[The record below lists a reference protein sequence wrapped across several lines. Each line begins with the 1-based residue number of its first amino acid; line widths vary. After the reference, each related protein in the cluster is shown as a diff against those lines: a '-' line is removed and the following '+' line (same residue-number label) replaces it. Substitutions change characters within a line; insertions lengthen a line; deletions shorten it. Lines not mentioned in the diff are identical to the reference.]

1 MHSKILYIYDSIKL
15 FEVLN
20 EIKNHLNFAIKYI
33 DKKDLNKINFSSPET
48 HLVISLNFFDQNLNF
63 IKIDNTPIS
72 IQKLIEVINLNFIKK
87 QFVKQSVY
95 KIGKYNLDLNSRVI
109 SCQNINLDLT
119 EKEVELLKFINQNKF
134 ATLKLIQK
142 QVWGYTS
149 DLETH
154 TVETHIYRLRKKMK
168 KIFQDDNLIG
178 FENSKYYLIK

>member
-1 MHSKILYIYDSIKL
+1 MRVHEYLNFEIEHIEQKKI
-15 FEVLN
+15 N
-20 EIKNHLNFAIKYI
+20 EI
-33 DKKDLNKINFSSPET
+33 DFSSFKDY
-48 HLVISLNFFDQNLNF
+48 LVISLKSCNQFSNFT
-63 IKIDNTPIS
+63 KIDKVPKKID
-72 IQKLIEVINLNFIKK
+72 KLIQIINLNFIKN
-87 QFVKQSVY
+87 QFAKQSNY

-119 EKEVELLKFINQNKF
+119 EKEVELLIFINQNKF

-142 QVWGYTS
+142 QVWGYVS

-168 KIFQDDNLIG
+168 KIFQDDNFIG

>member
-20 EIKNHLNFAIKYI
+20 EIKNFLNFAIKYI
-33 DKKDLNKINFSSPET
+33 DKKDVNKINFSSPET

-72 IQKLIEVINLNFIKK
+72 IQKLVEVINLNFIKK
-87 QFVKQSVY
+87 QF
-95 KIGKYNLDLNSRVI
+95 
-109 SCQNINLDLT
+109 
-119 EKEVELLKFINQNKF
+119 
-134 ATLKLIQK
+134 
-142 QVWGYTS
+142 WGYTS

-168 KIFQDDNLIG
+168 KIFQDDNFIG
-178 FENSKYYLIK
+178 FKYSKYYLIK

>member
-1 MHSKILYIYDSIKL
+1 MHSKTLYVYDSIKL
-15 FEVLN
+15 FEVLS

-33 DKKDLNKINFSSPET
+33 DKKDANELNFSSSES

-63 IKIDNTPIS
+63 IKIDDIPIS

-95 KIGKYNLDLNSRVI
+95 NIGRYNLDLNSRVI
-109 SCQNINLDLT
+109 SYQNINLDLT
-119 EKEVELLKFINQNKF
+119 EKEVELLIFIKQNKF

-142 QVWGYTS
+142 QVWGYVS
-149 DLETH
+149 GLETH

-168 KIFQDDNLIG
+168 KVFQDDNFIG
-178 FENSKYYLIK
+178 FKNSKYYLIK

>member
-1 MHSKILYIYDSIKL
+1 MNSKNLYIYDSIKL

-20 EIKNHLNFAIKYI
+20 EIKNHLNFEIKYI
-33 DKKDLNKINFSSPET
+33 DKKDTKKINFSLSKD
-48 HLVISLNFFDQNLNF
+48 HLIISLNSFGHNSNF
-63 IKIDNTPIS
+63 IKIDGIPIS

-87 QFVKQSVY
+87 QFVKQSIYNV
-95 KIGKYNLDLNSRVI
+95 GKYNLDLNSRVI

-119 EKEVELLKFINQNKF
+119 EKEVELLIFINQNKF

-142 QVWGYTS
+142 QVWGYVT

-168 KIFQDDNLIG
+168 KIFQDDNFIG
-178 FENSKYYLIK
+178 FENGKYYLIK

>member
-1 MHSKILYIYDSIKL
+1 
-15 FEVLN
+15 
-20 EIKNHLNFAIKYI
+20 
-33 DKKDLNKINFSSPET
+33 
-48 HLVISLNFFDQNLNF
+48 
-63 IKIDNTPIS
+63 
-72 IQKLIEVINLNFIKK
+72 VINLYFIKK

-119 EKEVELLKFINQNKF
+119 EKEVELLIFINQNKF

-168 KIFQDDNLIG
+168 KIFQDDNFIG

>member
-33 DKKDLNKINFSSPET
+33 DKKDVNKINFSSSES

-87 QFVKQSVY
+87 QFIKQSVY
-95 KIGKYNLDLNSRVI
+95 NIGKYNLDLNSRVI
-109 SCQNINLDLT
+109 SCQNIHLDLT
-119 EKEVELLKFINQNKF
+119 EKEVELLMFINQNKF

-142 QVWGYTS
+142 QVWGHTS

-168 KIFQDDNLIG
+168 KIFQDDNFIG

>member
-1 MHSKILYIYDSIKL
+1 MHSKTLYIYESIKL

-33 DKKDLNKINFSSPET
+33 DKKEANKINFSLSENY
-48 HLVISLNFFDQNLNF
+48 LVISLNFFDQNLNF

-95 KIGKYNLDLNSRVI
+95 KIKKYNLDLNSRVI
-109 SCQNINLDLT
+109 SYQNINLNLT
-119 EKEVELLKFINQNKF
+119 EKEVDLLIFINQNKF
-134 ATLKLIQK
+134 TTLKLIQK

-154 TVETHIYRLRKKMK
+154 TVETHIYRIRKKMVES
-168 KIFQDDNLIG
+168 FSDDN
-178 FENSKYYLIK
+178 FIKFDNKGYFLN